1 MARTLV
7 NEFSATS
14 ETELCSSDMTAS
26 SRRYTGAATFHSA
39 RARNHRARIVITVF
53 YCELLEEASFVLPYG
68 C

>member
-14 ETELCSSDMTAS
+14 ETELCSSDMTG
-26 SRRYTGAATFHSA
+26 SRCCTGAATFYSA